1 MFDKITK
8 NLGFITRKEALVL
21 KQDNFL
27 LRERLREQPKPVRP
41 VVDLNTGDPTPD
53 KVDAR
58 REYVARVAAFHKDV
72 MEQKIKSMIS
82 LVRDELDKVEN
93 TPATDL
99 LLKGTSNA
107 LWLVYDWGEQCVN
120 EMLSYQTD
128 TLDVEERDLL
138 KAHLE

>member
-1 MFDKITK
+1 MFEKILK
-8 NLGFITRKEALVL
+8 NLGFITRKEALAL
-21 KQDNFL
+21 KQENFL
-27 LRERLREQPKPVRP
+27 YREKLREQPKPVRP

-72 MEQKIKSMIS
+72 MEQKIKSMVS
-82 LVRDELDKVEN
+82 LVREELSKAEN
-93 TPATDL
+93 SPQTDL
-99 LLKGTSNA
+99 FLKGTINA
-107 LWLVYDWGEQCVN
+107 LWLMYDWGEECVN

-128 TLDVEERDLL
+128 SLDVEERDLL